1 MTTNTITKTDAAR
14 QAAFVINRT
23 VYQPSKQ
30 RLISRF
36 AENVRAELKRQ
47 HMTQLELA
55 QKSGVL
61 QGNLSWYV
69 LGKREPKLTTA
80 YLIAKALDVSLDSLL
95 N

>member
-47 HMTQLELA
+47 HDTIGTGPKERGTTGQLILVRSRQA
-55 QKSGVL
+55 RTKVNYGL
-61 QGNLSWYV
+61 
-69 LGKREPKLTTA
+69 P
-80 YLIAKALDVSLDSLL
+80 DC
-95 N
+95 